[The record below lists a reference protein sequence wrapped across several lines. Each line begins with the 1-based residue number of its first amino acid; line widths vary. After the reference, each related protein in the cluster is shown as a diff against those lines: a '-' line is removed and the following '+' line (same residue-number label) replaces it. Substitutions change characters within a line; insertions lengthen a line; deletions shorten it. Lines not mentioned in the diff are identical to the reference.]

1 MSGSFIP
8 GGSCGI
14 LQKLIILG
22 HQNGADLQILSD
34 SNGLHRQEPSKIYFS
49 SALHT
54 LGRALTVFRSA
65 RLEWRRGVSLRKNSL
80 GPSAEKFPAKNGLWI
95 QSQWLSVQPVSP
107 CSSPTN
113 LGLELLCWLL
123 EEAQSSTSFARSR

>member
-22 HQNGADLQILSD
+22 HQNGADLQILSG

-54 LGRALTVFRSA
+54 LGRALTMFSDQPGWNG
-65 RLEWRRGVSLRKNSL
+65 EGVSH
-80 GPSAEKFPAKNGLWI
+80 
-95 QSQWLSVQPVSP
+95 
-107 CSSPTN
+107 
-113 LGLELLCWLL
+113 
-123 EEAQSSTSFARSR
+123 